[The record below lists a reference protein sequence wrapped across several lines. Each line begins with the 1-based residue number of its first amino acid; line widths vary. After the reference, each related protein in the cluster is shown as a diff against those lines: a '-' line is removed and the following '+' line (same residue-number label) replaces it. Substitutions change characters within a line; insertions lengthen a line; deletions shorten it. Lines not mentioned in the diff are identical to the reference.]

1 MAFDAFLKLDGIAG
15 DSTDKQ
21 YSEWIE
27 LESFSWGATQTSTRG
42 GGGAGKGK
50 VEFQDLHF
58 VVNFSKASPELFKRC
73 ATGEHIKTGVLAVR
87 QRAEKPVVLVGHSL
101 GVLAIAHAAPLL
113 PSGKVQGAFLVS
125 VPDVERADFVP
136 AIDRAFAPIP
146 RDPLP
151 FPSVLVA
158 SRTDPHCEY
167 DKAEDLAYTWGSAF
181 VDAGDAG
188 HLNTE
193 SGHGPWPEG
202 LMRFAGFLK
211 RLG

>member
-1 MAFDAFLKLDGIAG
+1 MKTSDCDILIVPGYENSGIDHWQSRWERQLSTAWRVEQENWNAPDKDAWVERIA
-15 DSTDKQ
+15 
-21 YSEWIE
+21 
-27 LESFSWGATQTSTRG
+27 
-42 GGGAGKGK
+42 
-50 VEFQDLHF
+50 QD
-58 VVNFSKASPELFKRC
+58 VK
-73 ATGEHIKTGVLAVR
+73 
-87 QRAEKPVVLVGHSL
+87 RAEKPVVLVGHSL
-101 GVLAIAHAAPLL
+101 GVLAIAHAAPHL

-125 VPDVERADFVP
+125 LPDVERPGFIP

-146 RDPLP
+146 REPFP

-158 SRTDPHCEY
+158 SRTDPHCDY
-167 DKAEDLAYTWGSAF
+167 TKAEDTAYAWGAAI

-211 RLG
+211 QL

>member
-1 MAFDAFLKLDGIAG
+1 MKTSDCDILIVPGYENSGADHWQSRWERQLSTARRIEQDNWDAPVKDAWVERIAR
-15 DSTDKQ
+15 DVK
-21 YSEWIE
+21 
-27 LESFSWGATQTSTRG
+27 R
-42 GGGAGKGK
+42 AG
-50 VEFQDLHF
+50 
-58 VVNFSKASPELFKRC
+58 R
-73 ATGEHIKTGVLAVR
+73 
-87 QRAEKPVVLVGHSL
+87 PVVLVGHSL
-101 GVLAIAHAAPLL
+101 GVVAIAHAAPLL
-113 PSGKVQGAFLVS
+113 PRDRVQGAFLVGL
-125 VPDVERADFVP
+125 PDVERPGFVP

-146 RDPLP
+146 HDPLP

-158 SRTDPHCEY
+158 SRTDPHC
-167 DKAEDLAYTWGSAF
+167 DFAKAEDFAYAWGSAI

>member
-1 MAFDAFLKLDGIAG
+1 MKTSDCDILIVPGYENSGVDHWQSRWERQLSTARRVEQEDWDAPVKDEWVARIAR
-15 DSTDKQ
+15 DV
-21 YSEWIE
+21 
-27 LESFSWGATQTSTRG
+27 R
-42 GGGAGKGK
+42 
-50 VEFQDLHF
+50 
-58 VVNFSKASPELFKRC
+58 KAR
-73 ATGEHIKTGVLAVR
+73 
-87 QRAEKPVVLVGHSL
+87 KPVVLVGHSL
-101 GVLAIAHAAPLL
+101 GVVAIAHAAPMLTD
-113 PSGKVQGAFLVS
+113 GKVKGAFLVGL
-125 VPDVERADFVP
+125 PDVEQPDFIP

-158 SRTDPHCEY
+158 SRTDPHCNFG
-167 DKAEDLAYTWGSAF
+167 KAEDTAYAWGSAI

-188 HLNTE
+188 HINTA

>member
-1 MAFDAFLKLDGIAG
+1 MKSSDCDILIVPGYENSGEDHWQSRWERQLSTAWRVEQENWDAPSKDAWVARI
-15 DSTDKQ
+15 
-21 YSEWIE
+21 
-27 LESFSWGATQTSTRG
+27 
-42 GGGAGKGK
+42 
-50 VEFQDLHF
+50 VQD
-58 VVNFSKASPELFKRC
+58 VK
-73 ATGEHIKTGVLAVR
+73 
-87 QRAEKPVVLVGHSL
+87 RAEKPVVLVGHSL

-113 PSGKVQGAFLVS
+113 QGGKVQGAFLVS
-125 VPDVERADFVP
+125 MPDVERPDFIP

-146 RDPLP
+146 RDPFL

-158 SRTDPHCEY
+158 SRTDPHCDY
-167 DKAEDLAYTWGSAF
+167 AKAEDIAYAWGAAV

-211 RLG
+211 RL